1 MADVETISRQALAD
15 VQQTIL
21 GDRPETLEE
30 ELERARTTL
39 RTAGILLECQRE
51 PLVVDAVQESILGF
65 ALREAVT
72 NIVRHA
78 HATRCRIRL
87 QQSEN
92 GCVLEVQDD
101 GCGDAHAV
109 LATVQRP
116 TSAAAVRIEGEGEG
130 LRGMRE
136 RVEAI
141 GGSVRREVSAGTR
154 VLIRSADAG
163 GRPHEPDVSSHGSSE
178 RAGTGALV
186 AHGVLGVRAVDPE
199 RAGPARRCVALRM
212 VDGAARRGCICH
224 SVRSGGFSWQRHRPF
239 LWVFGLLVALGIGYT
254 PVVFSGTIFFALA
267 AHMLPWAVG
276 GNVLR
281 SALYGAVLMGVMMLG
296 YWLMPEYQLR
306 WINLALYFAL
316 TIVGQVWVVRL
327 CVNLRRLAAGAERE
341 RIADDLHDLLGDAL
355 SRITLKAQFAG
366 QLLDEHGDCPR
377 ARSEIAGTERICREA
392 LADVRKTIRKYREE
406 SRAEQRQAD
415 VAT

>member
-1 MADVETISRQALAD
+1 MSPMFQ
-15 VQQTIL
+15 
-21 GDRPETLEE
+21 
-30 ELERARTTL
+30 
-39 RTAGILLECQRE
+39 
-51 PLVVDAVQESILGF
+51 
-65 ALREAVT
+65 VT
-72 NIVRHA
+72 
-78 HATRCRIRL
+78 
-87 QQSEN
+87 
-92 GCVLEVQDD
+92 
-101 GCGDAHAV
+101 
-109 LATVQRP
+109 
-116 TSAAAVRIEGEGEG
+116 AAASAPEPVRWWPMVFSVFGLLIPNGLV
-130 LRGMRE
+130 LRG
-136 RVEAI
+136 
-141 GGSVRREVSAGTR
+141 GVSPFEWLMALLGAGAFVT
-154 VLIRSADAG
+154 LCA
-163 GRPHEPDVSSHGSSE
+163 
-178 RAGTGALV
+178 V
-186 AHGVLGVRAVDPE
+186 AV
-199 RAGPARRCVALRM
+199 
-212 VDGAARRGCICH
+212 
-224 SVRSGGFSWQRHRPF
+224 FSWQRHRPF